1 MYMKASVMADVH
13 IKPCCCTLNLVVVN
27 SQCYAKCEIVST
39 VVLLAYVLL
48 DPLKP
53 RVSLVVYHM
62 IDNYIPP

>member
-1 MYMKASVMADVH
+1 M
-13 IKPCCCTLNLVVVN
+13 CTLNLGVVN

-39 VVLLAYVLL
+39 VVFLAYVLL
-48 DPLKP
+48 EPLKP